1 MVDNK
6 IVEIAR
12 ANEEGLIRELLDSS
26 YERVKRLFVLAFD
39 NTSGDNQ
46 ASIDSFK
53 KILSSD
59 SKTENYNIEIDGRNF
74 YKQPVND
81 SVKQYDEVRK
91 ISTGQGDDYRTG
103 CLLDFAYF
111 EKNYRLIADDLS
123 KQKALD
129 TDLRAIQQIIFTSKI
144 KAEVAIARVI
154 IYYILEQS
162 KETTLQFSKGTTQV
176 L

>member
-26 YERVKRLFVLAFD
+26 YERVKRLFVLAYD

-53 KILSSD
+53 KILSYD
-59 SKTENYNIEIDGRNF
+59 SKTENYDIEIDGRNF

>member
-1 MVDNK
+1 M
-6 IVEIAR
+6 VEIAR
-12 ANEEGLIRELLDSS
+12 ANEEGPIRELLDLS
-26 YERVKRLFVLAFD
+26 YERVKRLFVLAYD

-74 YKQPVND
+74 YKQPIND

-129 TDLRAIQQIIFTSKI
+129 TDLRAVQQIIFTGKM
-144 KAEVAIARVI
+144 KAEVASARVI

>member
-1 MVDNK
+1 M
-6 IVEIAR
+6 VEIAR
-12 ANEEGLIRELLDSS
+12 ANEEGPIRELLDSS
-26 YERVKRLFVLAFD
+26 YERVKRLFVLAYD
-39 NTSGDNQ
+39 DTSGDNQ

-74 YKQPVND
+74 YKQPIND

-111 EKNYRLIADDLS
+111 EKNCRLIADDLS

-129 TDLRAIQQIIFTSKI
+129 TDLRAIQQIIFTDKM
-144 KAEVAIARVI
+144 KAEVASARVI

>member
-1 MVDNK
+1 M
-6 IVEIAR
+6 VEIAR
-12 ANEEGLIRELLDSS
+12 ANEEGPIRELLDLS
-26 YERVKRLFVLAFD
+26 YERVKRLFVLAYD
-39 NTSGDNQ
+39 NASGDNQ

-74 YKQPVND
+74 YKQPIND

-111 EKNYRLIADDLS
+111 EKNCRLIADDLS

-129 TDLRAIQQIIFTSKI
+129 TDLRAIQQIIFTGKM
-144 KAEVAIARVI
+144 KAEVASARVI

>member
-144 KAEVAIARVI
+144 KAEVAIARVT

>member
-1 MVDNK
+1 M
-6 IVEIAR
+6 VEIAR
-12 ANEEGLIRELLDSS
+12 ANEEGPIRELLDLS
-26 YERVKRLFVLAFD
+26 YERVKRLFVLAYD

-74 YKQPVND
+74 YKQPIND

-129 TDLRAIQQIIFTSKI
+129 TDLRAIQQIIFTGKM
-144 KAEVAIARVI
+144 KAEVASARVI